1 MTSVSKCGDCF
12 LCQYSTSCMFQNF
25 DLSRR
30 NMIRRAHYWVKKMV
44 NAKQSIARLA
54 EPFIPD
60 GTVSCCCCCCSSSSA
75 FSFFCFIMGLT

>member
-1 MTSVSKCGDCF
+1 MTVFHISETHTV
-12 LCQYSTSCMFQNF
+12 FQNF

-60 GTVSCCCCCCSSSSA
+60 GTVSCFIPLLPLVFLDLPLLILCPSSS
-75 FSFFCFIMGLT
+75 FYP

>member
-1 MTSVSKCGDCF
+1 
-12 LCQYSTSCMFQNF
+12 MFQNF

-60 GTVSCCCCCCSSSSA
+60 GTVSCCRS
-75 FSFFCFIMGLT
+75 CFIMGLTKLFFV